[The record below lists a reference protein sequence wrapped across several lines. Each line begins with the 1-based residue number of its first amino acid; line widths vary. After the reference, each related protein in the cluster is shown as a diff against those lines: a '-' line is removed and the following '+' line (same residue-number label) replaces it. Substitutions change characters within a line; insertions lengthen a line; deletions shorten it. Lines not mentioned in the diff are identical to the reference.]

1 MEIGGMWTLK
11 HDTRSP
17 KFYELLIKIGLKGN
31 TALDLNN
38 FYNQINMC
46 LFAMN
51 ILLDDLLTDYQYVK
65 IHSEFEEYLVLYCS
79 HPSYYFKCTYLQLSW
94 TIISGGI
101 ELLHLCK
108 IFHGTSGLQ
117 GFQHPCSLNISLDN
131 FIHISPFTFTS
142 Y

>member
-1 MEIGGMWTLK
+1 MWTLK

-46 LFAMN
+46 LFAIN

-65 IHSEFEEYLVLYCS
+65 IHSEFE
-79 HPSYYFKCTYLQLSW
+79 
-94 TIISGGI
+94 
-101 ELLHLCK
+101 
-108 IFHGTSGLQ
+108 
-117 GFQHPCSLNISLDN
+117 
-131 FIHISPFTFTS
+131 
-142 Y
+142 